1 MSVKISIIIVSF
13 NCREML
19 SACLKSIY
27 ESDYSDFEVIVA
39 DNASADGTAE
49 MLSKL
54 YPQVKLIQNKINLGF
69 GAACNIGAEASSGSW
84 LVFLNPDTE
93 VRKGAL
99 SALSRFTDSQP
110 EACAAGAKLLWPDG
124 SYQDSYKRFFSPFFS
139 MMELFELHYYF
150 PKNPFNLRVN
160 YNLEIFN
167 KITQVDWVIGAAL
180 AVKRECFKAAG
191 GFDTDFFM
199 YFEETDLCRRISQR
213 GGKIYFIP
221 DCEVIHKKGKVS
233 EKTNA
238 RSVAYYKSMYLY
250 HLKGRLP
257 GAGILIRVSIFLM
270 CLAFLSVLLFKLT
283 FRGDKKYRLMRISDK
298 LELLAWSIG
307 L

>member
-1 MSVKISIIIVSF
+1 MSVKISVIIVSF

-27 ESDYSDFEVIVA
+27 ESDLRDFEVIVT
-39 DNASADGTAE
+39 DNASSDDTVE
-49 MLSKL
+49 MLSRL
-54 YPQVKLIQNKINLGF
+54 YPQVKLIQNKINIGF
-69 GAACNIGAEASSGSW
+69 GAACNLGAEAAQGGW
-84 LVFLNPDTE
+84 LFFLNPDTE
-93 VRKGAL
+93 VKIETFT
-99 SALSRFTDSQP
+99 ALSRFIDSHP
-110 EACAAGAKLLWPDG
+110 AACAAGAKLLWPDG

-160 YNLEIFN
+160 YNFEIFN
-167 KITQVDWVIGAAL
+167 KITKVDWVIGAAL
-180 AVKRECFKAAG
+180 AVKRECFKTVG
-191 GFDTDFFM
+191 GFDPDFFM
-199 YFEETDLCRRISQR
+199 YFEETDLCRRIAQR
-213 GGKIYFIP
+213 GGEVFFIP

-233 EKTNA
+233 EKTNV

-250 HLKGRLP
+250 HSKSSSAA
-257 GAGILIRVSIFLM
+257 AGILIRISIFLM
-270 CLAFLSVLLFKLT
+270 CLSFLFVLSFKLI
-283 FRGDKKYRLMRISDK
+283 FMGNKKYGLKRILDK